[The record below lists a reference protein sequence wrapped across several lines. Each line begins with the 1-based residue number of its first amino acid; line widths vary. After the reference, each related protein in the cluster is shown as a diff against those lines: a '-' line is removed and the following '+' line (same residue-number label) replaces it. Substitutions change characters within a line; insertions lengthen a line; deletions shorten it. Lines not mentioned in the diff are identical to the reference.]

1 MGSGYGA
8 VAHPSR
14 RSLRSLLR
22 VRSNTEAIPAVKRTT
37 QRARYRL
44 GVASRAVAAVAGGY
58 ALSSIATVLL
68 TLALPA
74 SRAEAV
80 LTATMLSFLVYL
92 GAVVWVFAAA
102 TAWRAWLGLIV
113 PAAVLGGT
121 AWILRMASVGG
132 AS

>member
-1 MGSGYGA
+1 MTASA
-8 VAHPSR
+8 AKRPNPS
-14 RSLRSLLR
+14 
-22 VRSNTEAIPAVKRTT
+22 V
-37 QRARYRL
+37 RYRL
-44 GVASRAVAAVAGGY
+44 GVASRAVAAIAGGY
-58 ALSSIATVLL
+58 ALSSIAAVLL

-102 TAWRAWLGLIV
+102 TAGRAWLGLIV
-113 PAAVLGGT
+113 PAVVLGGA